1 MFTVRIYLWR
11 EREREH
17 YTDQEL
23 STVATVPRSKTPLI
37 LASCQGIGSGRNKM
51 AYYIGKSVPTAI
63 LAYLYTWFI
72 GFLLTGVAL
81 MGVLYSYFF
90 SLIRLGDDSIVHI

>member
-1 MFTVRIYLWR
+1 
-11 EREREH
+11 
-17 YTDQEL
+17 
-23 STVATVPRSKTPLI
+23 
-37 LASCQGIGSGRNKM
+37 M
-51 AYYIGKSVPTAI
+51 AYYIGKSVPTKI
-63 LAYLYTWFI
+63 LAYLYIWLI

>member
-1 MFTVRIYLWR
+1 MERERER

-23 STVATVPRSKTPLI
+23 SAVATVPRSKTSLI

-63 LAYLYTWFI
+63 LAYSNI
-72 GFLLTGVAL
+72 SGLLV
-81 MGVLYSYFF
+81 FF
-90 SLIRLGDDSIVHI
+90 